1 MINLQGII
9 SLVPKASVWVEEQE
23 EIILSNGIPLTEKQ
37 ISIASKIGIK
47 NTGKIRLLQVELI
60 QEPEDSILNEA
71 S

>member
-9 SLVPKASVWVEEQE
+9 SLIPKAFTWVDEQE
-23 EIILSNGIPLTEKQ
+23 EIILSIGFPLTEKQ
-37 ISIASKIGIK
+37 TSTTSKIGIK

-60 QEPEDSILNEA
+60 QVPEDSILNEA

>member
-37 ISIASKIGIK
+37 ISIASKSGIK

>member
-1 MINLQGII
+1 MINPQGII
-9 SLVPKASVWVEEQE
+9 SLIPKASIWIEEQE

-37 ISIASKIGIK
+37 ISNASKIGIK